1 MTMHDKAARDDAVK
15 RPDGPAPM
23 AWTVLILLLLSYT
36 VSFVDRT
43 ALGILQEHIKYDLH
57 LTDWHLGLMSGPA
70 FALLYAVAGIPL
82 ARLAEH
88 RDRRIILSACLT
100 VWSTM
105 TMLCGAATSF
115 FQMFLARMGVG
126 IGEAGGNP
134 VAHSLIADLFPAT
147 NRGRAIAIYS
157 LGAPAGAFLGAALVG
172 WLAQNWGWR
181 HTFFLLG
188 PPGFILAV
196 LVWFL
201 IPNVARGRFETSQQT
216 QTPPSFA
223 TVLRQLFAQP
233 AYRHAAAGAS
243 LVVLVGYGAASFL
256 PPYLIRHHALPM
268 AEVGILAG
276 LVNGVAAAFGTM
288 AGGYAGDRLVAR
300 NPRLAGVV
308 PACSV
313 LIAAPLMVLGFVS
326 RDLTISILCVFLGTM
341 FIYGY
346 IAPTFALV
354 HTLSSA
360 RSRAT
365 ATALFYLVINLVGTG
380 LGPPLIGAISDAFS
394 VRAFAGSPDRFHAL
408 CSPGATTA
416 TQDICLQATA
426 TGLTYSLAAV
436 SLLLVWASVHF
447 WLIGR
452 AKIEQLPETRLG
464 QSR

>member
-1 MTMHDKAARDDAVK
+1 MHDKAAPDDAVK
-15 RPDGPAPM
+15 KPDGPAPM
-23 AWTVLILLLLSYT
+23 AWTVLLLLLLSYT
-36 VSFVDRT
+36 ISFVDRT
-43 ALGILQEHIKYDLH
+43 ALGILQEQIKYDLH

-70 FALLYAVAGIPL
+70 FALLYAAAGIPL
-82 ARLAEH
+82 ARLAER

-105 TMLCGAATSF
+105 TMLCGAASSF

-147 NRGRAIAIYS
+147 RRGRAIAIYS

-172 WLAQNWGWR
+172 WIAQSLGWR
-181 HTFFLLG
+181 QTFFLLG
-188 PPGFILAV
+188 PPGFALAV

-201 IPNVARGRFETSQQT
+201 IPTVTRGRFETNAQAET
-216 QTPPSFA
+216 PSFA

-233 AYRHAAAGAS
+233 AYRHAAAGAA

-313 LIAAPLMVLGFVS
+313 LMAAPFMAFGFLS
-326 RDLTISILCVFLGTM
+326 DDLTISVSCVFLGTM

-365 ATALFYLVINLVGTG
+365 ATALFYLIINLVGTG
-380 LGPPLIGAISDAFS
+380 LGPPLIGAVSDAFS
-394 VRAFAGSPDRFHAL
+394 VRAFAGSPDQFHAL
-408 CSPGATTA
+408 CTPGATAA
-416 TQDICLQATA
+416 TQDVCRQATA
-426 TGLTYSLAAV
+426 AGLTYALAAV
-436 SLLLVWASVHF
+436 SLLLMWASIHF

-452 AKIEQLPETRLG
+452 ARTPQLPETRLG

>member
-1 MTMHDKAARDDAVK
+1 MTVHDRAAPDSAAK
-15 RPDGPAPM
+15 KPDGPAPL

-43 ALGILQEHIKYDLH
+43 ALGILQEHIKYDLQ

-70 FALLYAVAGIPL
+70 FALLYAAAGIPL

-88 RDRRIILSACLT
+88 WDRRIILSACLT

-105 TMLCGAATSF
+105 TMLCGATNSF

-147 NRGRAIAIYS
+147 SRGRAIAIYS

-172 WLAQNWGWR
+172 WLAQGWGWR

-188 PPGFILAV
+188 PPGFALAL

-201 IPNVARGRFETSQQT
+201 IPNVTRGRFETEVQAER
-216 QTPPSFA
+216 PPSLA
-223 TVLRQLFAQP
+223 TVLRRLFAQS
-233 AYRHAAAGAS
+233 AYRHATAGAA

-256 PPYLIRHHALPM
+256 PAYLIRHHGLPI
-268 AEVGILAG
+268 AEVGIFAG
-276 LVNGVAAAFGTM
+276 LVNGIAAAFGTM

-313 LIAAPLMVLGFVS
+313 LIATPLMIFGFMSKDLAISMLG
-326 RDLTISILCVFLGTM
+326 IFLGTM

-346 IAPTFALV
+346 IAPTFSLV

-365 ATALFYLVINLVGTG
+365 ATALFYLVINMVGTG
-380 LGPPLIGAISDAFS
+380 LGPPLIGAISDAVS
-394 VRAFAGSPDRFHAL
+394 VRAFAGSPARFHAL
-408 CSPGATTA
+408 CTPGAVTA
-416 TQDICLQATA
+416 TDDLCRQAA
-426 TGLTYSLAAV
+426 AAGLTSALAMV
-436 SLLLVWASVHF
+436 SLLLVWASIHF

-452 AKIEQLPETRLG
+452 
-464 QSR
+464 SRTG